1 MAWNTPDNS
10 GGTPP
15 GNRPP
20 GRKPGGEDPFKQVQ
34 RWLEGLVRPD
44 AGGGRGNG
52 SGGGNDNGTS
62 ASGPKLPSIGGS
74 PIAFVGAAVAALWL
88 AAGFFQVDASER
100 AVVQRFGKFTAVR
113 NPGLGWAF
121 PWPIESVTKV
131 NVSKVNSVEY
141 RSRMLTA
148 DVNLVEIRS
157 AIQYQYSDPVKVL
170 FQVRDPESTLRE
182 VSESAIREIVGQ
194 AQLEQVRGV
203 SRQRIT
209 EDTRDLVQRTLDA
222 YNSGIRVTSVNL
234 TDVQVPE
241 AVLASQRDAN
251 KAIEDRD
258 RFSKEA
264 QAYANDILPKAQGA
278 AQRLV
283 QDAEAYKSQVVSQAE
298 GDVARFNSVYAAYQ
312 SAPEVTRQRMY
323 IDAIESIMQRSQKVV
338 LDTKPGAGGNMIYL
352 PLDRMFE
359 RNALRAAPADPI
371 SGGAAQ
377 QGKPSSASPLESVT
391 IDGRSRGE
399 R

>member
-1 MAWNTPDNS
+1 MAWNEPDNRGESPWGKRPSGSPS
-10 GGTPP
+10 GGSGGDLFKVLQRRLEALLG
-15 GNRPP
+15 GNR
-20 GRKPGGEDPFKQVQ
+20 G
-34 RWLEGLVRPD
+34 
-44 AGGGRGNG
+44 G
-52 SGGGNDNGTS
+52 SGGGD
-62 ASGPKLPSIGGS
+62 S
-74 PIAFVGAAVAALWL
+74 PIRDSSGSLALLLGLGLLVLWL
-88 AAGFFQVDASER
+88 ASGFFQVDASER
-100 AVVQRFGKFTAVR
+100 AVIQRFGKFTAIR
-113 NPGLGWAF
+113 NPGLGWAL
-121 PWPIESVTKV
+121 PWPIESVSKV

-194 AQLEQVRGV
+194 AQLDQVLGV
-203 SRQRIT
+203 SRQSIT
-209 EDTRDLVQRTLDA
+209 EETRELIQRTLDS
-222 YNSGIRVTSVNL
+222 YSSGIRVSSVNL

-264 QAYANDILPKAQGA
+264 QAYANDILPKVEGA

-283 QDAEAYKSQVVSQAE
+283 QDAEGYKSQVVSQAQ
-298 GDVARFNSVYAAYQ
+298 GDVARFNSVYTAYAA
-312 SAPEVTRQRMY
+312 APEVTRQRMY
-323 IDAIESIMQRSQKVV
+323 IDAIESILQRSKKVM
-338 LDTKPGAGGNMIYL
+338 LDAKGGTNGNMIYL
-352 PLDRMFE
+352 PLDRMFDKGTSVS
-359 RNALRAAPADPI
+359 AAPAQPAAAPAA
-371 SGGAAQ
+371 SGQ
-377 QGKPSSASPLESVT
+377 PSRSPADLESL
-391 IDGRSRGE
+391 IIEGRGRGE

>member
-10 GGTPP
+10 GAPPP
-15 GNRPP
+15 GNRPS
-20 GRKPGGEDPFKQVQ
+20 GRRPGGEDPFKQVQ

-44 AGGGRGNG
+44 AGGNRPGNTGG
-52 SGGGNDNGTS
+52 SGG
-62 ASGPKLPSIGGS
+62 SGGDDSSPLQRPGGLPPFALIGG
-74 PIAFVGAAVAALWL
+74 VVAALWL
-88 AAGFFQVDASER
+88 STGFFQVDASER
-100 AVVQRFGKFTAVR
+100 AVVQRFGKFTTVR

-121 PWPIESVTKV
+121 PWPIETVTKV

-148 DVNLVEIRS
+148 DVNLVDIRS

-194 AQLEQVRGV
+194 AQLDQVLGV

-209 EDTRDLVQRTLDA
+209 EDTRDLVQRTLDT

-278 AQRLV
+278 AQRLM

-298 GDVARFNSVYAAYQ
+298 GDVARFNSVYTAYQ

-323 IDAIESIMQRSQKVV
+323 IDAIESIMQRSHKIV

-352 PLDRMFE
+352 PLDRMFQQGSG
-359 RNALRAAPADPI
+359 LRPAPADPAA
-371 SGGAAQ
+371 GAAQ
-377 QGKPSSASPLESVT
+377 PARPSSPPLESVT

>member
-1 MAWNTPDNS
+1 
-10 GGTPP
+10 
-15 GNRPP
+15 
-20 GRKPGGEDPFKQVQ
+20 V
-34 RWLEGLVRPD
+34 
-44 AGGGRGNG
+44 
-52 SGGGNDNGTS
+52 
-62 ASGPKLPSIGGS
+62 
-74 PIAFVGAAVAALWL
+74 VGAAVAALWL

-100 AVVQRFGKFTAVR
+100 AVVQRFGKFTEVR

-121 PWPIESVTKV
+121 PWPIETVTKV

-148 DVNLVEIRS
+148 DVNLVDIRS

-194 AQLEQVRGV
+194 AQLEQVLGV

-209 EDTRDLVQRTLDA
+209 EDTRDLVQRTLDS
-222 YNSGIRVTSVNL
+222 YNSGIRVSSVNL

-278 AQRLV
+278 AQRLM

-323 IDAIESIMQRSQKVV
+323 IDAIESIMQRSHKVV

-352 PLDRMFE
+352 PLDRMFD
-359 RNALRAAPADPI
+359 RNVLRAAPADPI

-377 QGKPSSASPLESVT
+377 QSKPASAAPLESVT

>member
-1 MAWNTPDNS
+1 MAWNEPGNRGESPWGKRPKSQGGGLDDAFKNWQKRLEAMIRGNGGGS
-10 GGTPP
+10 GGTPA
-15 GNRPP
+15 
-20 GRKPGGEDPFKQVQ
+20 
-34 RWLEGLVRPD
+34 
-44 AGGGRGNG
+44 AGGSGEG
-52 SGGGNDNGTS
+52 SGSLALMAGF
-62 ASGPKLPSIGGS
+62 AIL
-74 PIAFVGAAVAALWL
+74 AVWL

-100 AVVQRFGKFTAVR
+100 AVVQRFGKFVEIR
-113 NPGLGWAF
+113 NPGLGWAL
-121 PWPIESVTKV
+121 PWPVDSVTKV

-170 FQVRDPESTLRE
+170 FEVRDPESTLRE

-194 AQLEQVRGV
+194 ANLDQVLGMA
-203 SRQRIT
+203 RQQIT
-209 EDTRDLVQRTLDA
+209 ESTRDLIQRTLDA

-264 QAYANDILPKAQGA
+264 QAYANDILPKAEGTR
-278 AQRLV
+278 QRAI
-283 QDAEAYKSQVVSQAE
+283 QDAEGYKNQVVSIAE
-298 GDVARFNSVYAAYQ
+298 GDVARFNSVYAAYAQ
-312 SAPEVTRQRMY
+312 APEVTRQRMY
-323 IDAIESIMQRSQKVV
+323 IDAIESLMQRSKKVL
-338 LDTKPGAGGNMIYL
+338 LDTKGGPGNMIYL
-352 PLDRMFE
+352 PLDKLLE
-359 RNALRAAPADPI
+359 RNGTLRPAPADPSAGPV
-371 SGGAAQ
+371 SGRNSGE
-377 QGKPSSASPLESVT
+377 LESVT
-391 IDGRSRGE
+391 IEGRGRGE

>member
-1 MAWNTPDNS
+1 MAWNEPDKKGDS
-10 GGTPP
+10 PWGK
-15 GNRPP
+15 RP
-20 GRKPGGEDPFKQVQ
+20 E
-34 RWLEGLVRPD
+34 
-44 AGGGRGNG
+44 NG
-52 SGGGNDNGTS
+52 SGDEGFKAWQRRLESMLRSGGVGSGSPPGGGNG
-62 ASGPKLPSIGGS
+62 ALALL
-74 PIAFVGAAVAALWL
+74 IALAAFALWI

-100 AVVQRFGKFTAVR
+100 AVIQRFGRFTEVR
-113 NPGLGWAF
+113 NPGLGWAL

-131 NVSKVNSVEY
+131 NVSQVNSVEY

-148 DVNLVEIRS
+148 DVNLVDIRS
-157 AIQYQYSDPVKVL
+157 AIQYQYTDPVKVL

-194 AQLEQVRGV
+194 ASLDQVLGM
-203 SRQRIT
+203 SRQKIT
-209 EDTRDLVQRTLDA
+209 EDTRELIQRTLDS
-222 YNSGIRVTSVNL
+222 YSTGIRVTSVNL

-278 AQRLV
+278 AQRYV
-283 QDAEAYKSQVVSQAE
+283 QDAEAYKSQVVAQAE
-298 GDVARFNSVYAAYQ
+298 GDVARFNSVYSAYAQ
-312 SAPEVTRQRMY
+312 APEVTRQRMY
-323 IDAIESIMQRSQKVV
+323 IDTIESILGRSKKVL
-338 LDTKPGAGGNMIYL
+338 LDAKGGSGGNMLYL
-352 PLDRMFE
+352 PLDRLID
-359 RNALRAAPADPI
+359 RGGGLRAAPAE
-371 SGGAAQ
+371 GATPAQ
-377 QGKPSSASPLESVT
+377 PGQAARPAQELESVT